1 MSSTNKAAIV
11 LIDPYNDFLHPKGK
25 VYHLL
30 AESIAATN
38 TIAHLQ
44 NLVTT
49 ARAQKIPIYYGLH
62 QQVKAGFLAGWQHP
76 TVTQQGQRDHKTFE
90 EGSWGLRF
98 MKDWSRMWRGMEMR
112 LLVNIGAAGMHY
124 VVHSGDVVEKEKR
137 NSSFSNTDLDSQL
150 KQRVITHLIFAGL
163 TANTCL
169 ESTARYAYELG
180 YHVTMLKD
188 ATASLNTVVKDA
200 ATDLIWPLF
209 PNEVLTV
216 EEWKKSL

>member
-1 MSSTNKAAIV
+1 MSSTDKTAIV

-25 VYHLL
+25 VNQLL
-30 AESIAATN
+30 AESLATTN
-38 TIAHLQ
+38 TISHLQ

-62 QQVKAGFLAGWQHP
+62 QQVKAGFLAGWEHA
-76 TVTQQGQRDHKTFE
+76 TSMQQSQRDSKTFE
-90 EGSWGLRF
+90 EGSWGVEIYEGLEP
-98 MKDWSRMWRGMEMR
+98 DVEG
-112 LLVNIGAAGMHY
+112 N
-124 VVHSGDVVEKEKR
+124 GDVVVSKHWCS
-137 NSSFSNTDLDSQL
+137 SSFSNTDLDYQL
-150 KQRVITHLIFAGL
+150 KQRDITHLIFAGL

-188 ATASLNTVVKDA
+188 ATAGFTTVAKDA

-209 PNEVLTV
+209 ANKVLTV